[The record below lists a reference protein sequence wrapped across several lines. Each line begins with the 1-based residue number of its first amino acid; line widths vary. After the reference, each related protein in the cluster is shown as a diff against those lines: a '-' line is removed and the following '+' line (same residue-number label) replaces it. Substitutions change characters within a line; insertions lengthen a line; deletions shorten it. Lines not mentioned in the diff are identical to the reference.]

1 MFAVRGDSVGEAR
14 TGHYSTLCQSA
25 SFAQCAVPPDAGGG
39 NKYRISTIAYCA
51 VQCDSSGTMRTPMQP
66 ALYSSLRAPSLAP
79 GAPVVADPTLH
90 PAPTAPLTYV
100 LYDKAFNHPRYL
112 GVACAGHV
120 NPRHELSQ
128 HPPAE

>member
-1 MFAVRGDSVGEAR
+1 MCCTPR
-14 TGHYSTLCQSA
+14 CK
-25 SFAQCAVPPDAGGG
+25 GGG
-39 NKYRISTIAYCA
+39 SKYCIVSTIAYCA
-51 VQCDSSGTMRTPMQP
+51 VQCNRSGKMRTPMQP

-120 NPRHELSQ
+120 NPRHELSH
-128 HPPAE
+128 HPPAEY